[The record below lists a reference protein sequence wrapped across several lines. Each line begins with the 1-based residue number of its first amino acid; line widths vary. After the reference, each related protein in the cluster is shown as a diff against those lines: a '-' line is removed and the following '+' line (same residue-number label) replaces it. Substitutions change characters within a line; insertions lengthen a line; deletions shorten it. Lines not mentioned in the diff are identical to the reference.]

1 MGGQPPAAPFNQQVD
16 KRILIYRFPG
26 IVRKQ
31 VDKQQLILGI
41 VPISLNSDPLS
52 IIYPTT
58 VPVVLIRSAASV

>member
-1 MGGQPPAAPFNQQVD
+1 MD

-31 VDKQQLILGI
+31 VEKQQLILGI

-58 VPVVLIRSAASV
+58 IPSGLIRSAVSV